1 MFAGVDI
8 GGTTTQVVLCDDELT
23 VLDRAGTTTPA
34 ASGGQAMIN
43 AALGVLA
50 QLLRR
55 TPGRLAGAGVGAAGV
70 VDSAAGRILVASD
83 SFRGWSGFPV
93 TATVEDA
100 LGVPAFLDN
109 DVNAFLRGEVS
120 SGAVRGE
127 PDVLGIAL
135 GTGVGGALWAG
146 GRLFA
151 GPHGAAGEIG
161 HIPGFGDL
169 ACTCGG
175 RGHLETLAS
184 GRSIGARYT
193 DRTGR
198 RLTAREVADAAAHG
212 DEDALAVYR
221 DAGAGLARAVVMT
234 AGVVDITTV
243 VIGGGVSRAWHLLEP
258 AIRARLTEE
267 PPVSGHPVRLVRARL
282 GADAV
287 AVGAATR
294 ARLETTPGVRAE
306 PTPEGRRGPSG
317 PERPHRVG
325 IGS

>member
-8 GGTTTQVVLCDDELT
+8 GGTTTQVVLCDDDLT

-34 ASGGQAMIN
+34 ASGGQAMMD

-50 QLLRR
+50 PLLRR
-55 TPGRLAGAGVGAAGV
+55 TPGRLIGAGVGAAGV
-70 VDSAAGRILVASD
+70 VDTAEGRILVASD
-83 SFRGWSGFPV
+83 SFSGWSGFPV
-93 TATVEDA
+93 TAAVEDA

-120 SGAVRGE
+120 GGAVRGE

-146 GRLFA
+146 GRLFT

-169 ACTCGG
+169 PCTCGG

-184 GRSIGARYT
+184 GRSIAARFA

-198 RLTAREVADAAAHG
+198 RLTAREVADAAAYG
-212 DEDALAVYR
+212 DEDALEVYR
-221 DAGAGLARAVVMT
+221 AAGAGLARAVVMT
-234 AGVVDITTV
+234 AGLVDITTV

-258 AIRARLTEE
+258 VVRAELAEE

-287 AVGAATR
+287 PVGAAAR
-294 ARLETTPGVRAE
+294 ARLGTTAIRTAN
-306 PTPEGRRGPSG
+306 
-317 PERPHRVG
+317 HRVKRLDENQPRQT
-325 IGS
+325 